1 MTHFEILRYAVNV
14 RSETDAPPG
23 SSGRGCVV
31 DTCIFWFHTKANF
44 YVIIIFFDTEE
55 SI

>member
-14 RSETDAPPG
+14 RSRRMPRREAVG
-23 SSGRGCVV
+23 VV
-31 DTCIFWFHTKANF
+31 DTCIFWFHTQANF
-44 YVIIIFFDTEE
+44 YVINIFFDTEE

>member
-1 MTHFEILRYAVNV
+1 MRFW
-14 RSETDAPPG
+14 
-23 SSGRGCVV
+23 GCVV
-31 DTCIFWFHTKANF
+31 DTCIFWFHTQANF